1 MNSRYILNYVAQ
13 MFEVDPTHV
22 QQQGR
27 GRRSVAKARD
37 VYFYLLEETGKSHHE
52 IAKIGGRERS
62 SVTCAIKRTKEAMKK
77 EKLLNKRIE
86 SLLDIVLTTTIN
98 EPSYR

>member
-62 SVTCAIKRTKEAMKK
+62 SVTCAKK
-77 EKLLNKRIE
+77 ELRKL
-86 SLLDIVLTTTIN
+86 
-98 EPSYR
+98 

>member
-1 MNSRYILNYVAQ
+1 

-37 VYFYLLEETGKSHHE
+37 VYFYLLEETGKSHHDE
-52 IAKIGGRERS
+52 ERKA
-62 SVTCAIKRTKEAMKK
+62 TQQ
-77 EKLLNKRIE
+77 E
-86 SLLDIVLTTTIN
+86 S
-98 EPSYR
+98 

>member
-1 MNSRYILNYVAQ
+1 

-37 VYFYLLEETGKSHHE
+37 VYFYLLEATGKSHHE

-77 EKLLNKRIE
+77 EKLLKKRIKT
-86 SLLDIVLTTTIN
+86 LLNIVLTTTIN
-98 EPSYR
+98 EPTYR

>member
-1 MNSRYILNYVAQ
+1 

-77 EKLLNKRIE
+77 EKLINKRVK

-98 EPSYR
+98 EPTYR

>member
-77 EKLLNKRIE
+77 EKLLNKRVK

-98 EPSYR
+98 EPTYR